1 MRYLTIIVLLF
12 GILAGGCIDRD
23 VTGKVTVRY
32 NKDTQLLPDSSAVM
46 GTVRDQDGTPLPNAI
61 VILDDGKT
69 KTETETTSVGNLIG
83 SFNFTDL
90 SPGKYTI
97 TARRWDCRPLSKDI
111 EVKVGTATNVAF
123 FLTVVV
129 EPE

>member
-1 MRYLTIIVLLF
+1 MRYLSIIVLLF
-12 GILAGGCIDRD
+12 GVLTFGCINRD

-32 NKDTQLLPDSSAVM
+32 TEDTQLSPESGAVM

-61 VILDDGKT
+61 IILDDGER

-90 SPGKYTI
+90 TPGEYTI

-111 EVKVGTATNVAF
+111 KVKTGTATNVAF
-123 FLTVVV
+123 FLTVVI